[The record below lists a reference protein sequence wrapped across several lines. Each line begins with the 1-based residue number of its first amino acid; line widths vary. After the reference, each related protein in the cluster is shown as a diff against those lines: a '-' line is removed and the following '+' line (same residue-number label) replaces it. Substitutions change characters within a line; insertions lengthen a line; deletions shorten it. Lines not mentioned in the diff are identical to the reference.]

1 MLHIDEPQKHDKLK
15 KRDAGDHALY
25 DPVYTKHL
33 KANLQRQIRAW
44 DSRQEPRL
52 TVSRHSGSSQGD
64 EDAPKLFLQ

>member
-33 KANLQRQIRAW
+33 KANL
-44 DSRQEPRL
+44 
-52 TVSRHSGSSQGD
+52 
-64 EDAPKLFLQ
+64 